1 MIQLE
6 WEGFLRLECLMAMTS
21 HHCQIRELENWTG
34 FAAAIWP
41 AVTFFF
47 LPTKAISTTRSF
59 LTWSASASLQLHRPS
74 FLHYRFYVI
83 TFPQLRH
90 MASIKLAKNSLDT
103 LLKARPS
110 SKDAKSGITKD
121 ASKRKQKLALP
132 PTKTGLKKIKH
143 EIRYGNQKKIR
154 TKAKIAESRQ
164 NPVGKQYGA
173 DYDRS

>member
-1 MIQLE
+1 
-6 WEGFLRLECLMAMTS
+6 
-21 HHCQIRELENWTG
+21 
-34 FAAAIWP
+34 
-41 AVTFFF
+41 
-47 LPTKAISTTRSF
+47 
-59 LTWSASASLQLHRPS
+59 
-74 FLHYRFYVI
+74 
-83 TFPQLRH
+83 

-164 NPVGKQYGA
+164 NPVGRVHKDEQKAQEKLERNVRYMTSVLKASDAERKLRQQALQY
-173 DYDRS
+173 RNKM